1 MFRVAPVL
9 HIYDEE
15 IESQVLFSP
24 SATVVRFHTGCDVE
38 ELHKLVKSRLTDFEH
53 EVFMDLFAN
62 DTAKR
67 KFESKQG
74 FLVISQLLPR
84 KYSKG

>member
-1 MFRVAPVL
+1 MLRVPPVL

-38 ELHKLVKSRLTDFEH
+38 ELHKLVKSRLTDLEH
-53 EVFMDLFAN
+53 DIFIDLFAN
-62 DTAKR
+62 DSAKR
-67 KFESKQG
+67 KFEAKKG
-74 FLVISQLLPR
+74 FLIIS
-84 KYSKG
+84 

>member
-1 MFRVAPVL
+1 MLSVPPVL

-38 ELHKLVKSRLTDFEH
+38 ELHQLVKSRLTDLEH
-53 EVFMDLFAN
+53 DIFIDLFAN
-62 DTAKR
+62 DSTKR
-67 KFESKQG
+67 KFEAKKG
-74 FLVISQLLPR
+74 FLIIS
-84 KYSKG
+84 